1 MFKIGYAHRLMLPFS
16 TSGWGKGGMAVVP
29 RLSET
34 YAMRRYKDPA
44 KVLGLKSPQGVT
56 AYVSK
61 VLNALTKEGFETTRD
76 ELKEWYSE
84 GYIIVEWADPPKEK
98 AA

>member
-1 MFKIGYAHRLMLPFS
+1 MFKITTAHRMMLPFS
-16 TSGWGKGGMAVVP
+16 TSGWGKDRTIP

-34 YAMRRYKDPA
+34 YAMCRYDDPA

-56 AYVSK
+56 AYISK
-61 VLNALTKEGFETTRD
+61 VLNALTKESFETTRD

-84 GYIIVEWADPPKEK
+84 GYIIVEWADPPKKEK